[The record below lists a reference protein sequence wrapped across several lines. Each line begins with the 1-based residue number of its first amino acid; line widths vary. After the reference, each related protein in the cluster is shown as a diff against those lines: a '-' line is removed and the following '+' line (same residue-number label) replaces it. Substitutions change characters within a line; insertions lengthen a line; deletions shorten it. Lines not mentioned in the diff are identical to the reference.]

1 MDRAL
6 QIDTGISK
14 VEDGI
19 NQVNTEGICEGYTRK
34 CLDIDLAW
42 PASTHA
48 HTDTWVFSYAPHAVK
63 ASLRHPCCG
72 ALKVLDFKTYPLV
85 PSFKPMALA
94 DLTALRHQE
103 KLTESYKD
111 ARQQCLVLRRDA
123 VLVARL

>member
-1 MDRAL
+1 MPRHRFSMAC
-6 QIDTGISK
+6 IHT
-14 VEDGI
+14 
-19 NQVNTEGICEGYTRK
+19 
-34 CLDIDLAW
+34 
-42 PASTHA
+42 
-48 HTDTWVFSYAPHAVK
+48 HTDTWVSTYAPHAVK
-63 ASLRHPCCG
+63 ASLRHPCG